1 MNQNEWQ
8 VIDRTHHQRM
18 TELGVLDQF
27 VSPAIELAS
36 KKGVHA
42 REKLRKHRREHN
54 NREIRKAFLANTLQS
69 RTLQPHACGG
79 GLAAGSAEVRSPLAT
94 HQSPIANRHLR
105 VATHS
110 PLTTRSPLA
119 PLTAR
124 HSPLAARRS
133 RHSPLLIARAA
144 S

>member
-1 MNQNEWQ
+1 MSQNEWQ
-8 VIDRTHHQRM
+8 DIDRTHHQRM

-105 VATHS
+105 
-110 PLTTRSPLA
+110 LTTHHSPLA